1 MKVKDLISV
10 MLNCELVIINCD
22 NVRVFAGTVYDLN
35 RQKKY
40 LDDTIIEICIMAD
53 SIVINTTKSHK
64 DRYIVEKVKKEMI
77 KNAIGLS
84 DIGFMAYLNYL
95 NITIS
100 MLYSF
105 DMISKNEYDDLLKY
119 ISNVDW
125 YRVCKEEVVDDE

>member
-1 MKVKDLISV
+1 MKVKDL
-10 MLNCELVIINCD
+10 
-22 NVRVFAGTVYDLN
+22 VR
-35 RQKKY
+35 
-40 LDDTIIEICIMAD
+40 
-53 SIVINTTKSHK
+53 
-64 DRYIVEKVKKEMI
+64 KVKKEMI

-105 DMISKNEYDDLLKY
+105 DLISKNEYDYLLKY

-125 YRVCKEEVVDDE
+125 DILCKKEV

>member
-10 MLNCELVIINCD
+10 MLNCELVIVNCD
-22 NVRVFAGTVYDLN
+22 NVRIFEGTVYDLK
-35 RQKKY
+35 RHKKY

-53 SIVINTTKSHK
+53 SLVINTTKSYK
-64 DRYIVEKVKKEMI
+64 DSLVVRKVKKEMI
-77 KNAIGLS
+77 RNAIGLS
-84 DIGFMAYLNYL
+84 DIGFMEYLNYL

-105 DMISKNEYDDLLKY
+105 DIISKNEYDYLLKY

-125 YRVCKEEVVDDE
+125 YILCNK

>member
-10 MLNCELVIINCD
+10 MLNCEIVIINCD
-22 NVRVFAGTVYDLN
+22 NVRVFAGTIFDLN
-35 RQKKY
+35 RQKKH

-53 SIVINTTKSHK
+53 SLVINTTKSYK
-64 DRYIVEKVKKEMI
+64 DSIIVEKVKKEMI
-77 KNAIGLS
+77 RHAIGLS

-105 DMISKNEYDDLLKY
+105 DLISKNEYDDLLKY
-119 ISNVDW
+119 LSNVDY
-125 YRVCKEEVVDDE
+125 YRVCKKGV